1 MVITQ
6 VSASPRSS
14 HAFLS
19 GFLPI
24 LDECSCSSSRLV
36 HEPCARRSCERRYSS
51 REEPLADTA
60 TVHVCVNS
68 AQSDNGRVVVALF
81 KSADGFPREKEK
93 AAYTASAPIEADS
106 ASVRVAGVVEGDYAI
121 FAFHDADG
129 NGTLNTNWAGMPKE
143 GIALSNWTGGRPTF
157 DDSTIEVRS
166 DTTIDL
172 SFYYR

>member
-1 MVITQ
+1 MHFCL
-6 VSASPRSS
+6 ASYPFSMNV
-14 HAFLS
+14 
-19 GFLPI
+19 PVPV
-24 LDECSCSSSRLV
+24 LV
-36 HEPCARRSCERRYSS
+36 LFMSLVPGVLVNIATP

-60 TVHVCVNS
+60 TVRVCVNS